1 MLSVR
6 DSVTSETKV
15 ESALMS
21 LSQERQRVVA
31 THPTRHLFSMH
42 VLLACACAGSLL
54 AVHSATG
61 CPSDGLCSLNGVC
74 TQTESGTVARGL
86 KRGLAPGVPSQR
98 CVCDDGWMLGPDLDC
113 SRLDLLP
120 APSAVSFHGLDENKS
135 SWGGSVLRLPDAA
148 GKPQFAMFA
157 AEV

>member
-1 MLSVR
+1 
-6 DSVTSETKV
+6 
-15 ESALMS
+15 
-21 LSQERQRVVA
+21 
-31 THPTRHLFSMH
+31 MH
-42 VLLACACAGSLL
+42 FILACACAGSLL
-54 AVHSATG
+54 AVHSAVGAATG
-61 CPSDGLCSLNGVC
+61 CPGDGLCSLNGVC
-74 TQTESGTVARGL
+74 TQTESGTVTVARGL
-86 KRGLAPGVPSQR
+86 SPGVPSQR